1 MKGNRDEAEKREKGI
16 PEDEGDWRRGHSREE
31 RNRMQVAVRHRGEGR
46 KRRVGIFSGMS
57 RGDLKPHVYNV
68 GERTSTH
75 TSQAVS
81 LSSRMESHYRA

>member
-1 MKGNRDEAEKREKGI
+1 
-16 PEDEGDWRRGHSREE
+16 
-31 RNRMQVAVRHRGEGR
+31 MQVAVRHHGEGG

-81 LSSRMESHYRA
+81 LSSRMESLSRIGLRYAWYPNSSMR